1 MAHFG
6 TTASTTPCRIIRT
19 LVPTDPLGFVHGA
32 TIVASECTDFAARH
46 PSCLPSESLFSHT
59 DSFLCLET
67 EFATWQPAL
76 CATCTDFFTHSQ
88 WRMHENCLVTQ
99 CLFLTLWH
107 PQYFVGHLVF
117 GASCTLSWVLGKYN
131 CEHFVPRL
139 SYSATIT
146 FFPTPWAARCAP
158 GVSRYVLYYTVSSE
172 MNTLRPPTKNP
183 AFWIFD
189 Y

>member
-1 MAHFG
+1 MTSG
-6 TTASTTPCRIIRT
+6 IRT
-19 LVPTDPLGFVHGA
+19 FAPTDPLGFVDGA

-76 CATCTDFFTHSQ
+76 CAACTDFFTHSQ
-88 WRMHENCLVTQ
+88 WRMHDNCLVTQ

-117 GASCTLSWVLGKYN
+117 GASCTLSLVLGKCN
-131 CEHFVPRL
+131 WASRAQIKLPSNHNILPNALC
-139 SYSATIT
+139 SAL
-146 FFPTPWAARCAP
+146 RQ
-158 GVSRYVLYYTVSSE
+158 VSRYVPYLQKW
-172 MNTLRPPTKNP
+172 MLRPPTKNP
-183 AFWIFD
+183 AFWIFN